1 MGPED
6 FFISRLAHLATKVPG
21 PFPIMQLGEQG
32 VYHDVMKSPVSVRS
46 LFPMALFPPLLGGG
60 CWLLVDH
67 VDYFGFILDRMQVY
81 DTAAGIVASIKDP
94 EAVGNTYEFVGPKE
108 YSMKQLIEFI
118 ATAIRLPINT
128 VSLPAEITPVVM
140 LATKLV
146 GMSRLTILPCAEEYY
161 TYGHSDIRNRKMPGL
176 VGGTIIKLCAFVFL
190 FRCSCILPG
199 RHCFLL
205 RCDQISHS

>member
-1 MGPED
+1 
-6 FFISRLAHLATKVPG
+6 V
-21 PFPIMQLGEQG
+21 LGAG
-32 VYHDVMKSPVSVRS
+32 CWV
-46 LFPMALFPPLLGGG
+46 LGAG
-60 CWLLVDH
+60 CWLT
-67 VDYFGFILDRMQVY
+67 ILPVFVFVSGRIQVY
-81 DTAAGIVASIKDP
+81 DTAAGIVASITDP

-161 TYGHSDIRNRKMPGL
+161 AYGHSDIRNRKMPGL
-176 VGGTIIKLCAFVFL
+176 VGGTLLSNYVPLYFCFDTHAFCRSSL
-190 FRCSCILPG
+190 FVSALRSDLT
-199 RHCFLL
+199 LL
-205 RCDQISHS
+205 MW